1 MKYITDE
8 MVEAE
13 MIKRGLPTD
22 GDKLQD
28 EEFVQQ
34 AVLKYYDVE
43 ITNDY
48 TQKQTIMFTLN
59 QQQMAMRYLLLRMMI
74 EIYA

>member
-1 MKYITDE
+1 MKKYITDE
-8 MVEAE
+8 IIEKE

-43 ITNDY
+43 ITNDLHA
-48 TQKQTIMFTLN
+48 KC
-59 QQQMAMRYLLLRMMI
+59 RLLCLP
-74 EIYA
+74 